1 VTVPTVG
8 NPIRIVPS
16 LPVHTRREKVVL
28 YGGVGLAALLAWV
41 LIFFVTFGHRGHAA
55 TATWPTRLSASQQA
69 AVATLPTG
77 AMDAGQRSAALA
89 AFDKAIGVDVSAAE
103 GTEAAT
109 TACGLLQAEQN
120 PSELVSA
127 AASGGALSPQV
138 ARAYLLGA
146 STLYC
151 QKLAAAFADPVST
164 K

>member
-1 VTVPTVG
+1 
-8 NPIRIVPS
+8 
-16 LPVHTRREKVVL
+16 
-28 YGGVGLAALLAWV
+28 
-41 LIFFVTFGHRGHAA
+41 
-55 TATWPTRLSASQQA
+55 
-69 AVATLPTG
+69 
-77 AMDAGQRSAALA
+77 
-89 AFDKAIGVDVSAAE
+89 VDVSAAE